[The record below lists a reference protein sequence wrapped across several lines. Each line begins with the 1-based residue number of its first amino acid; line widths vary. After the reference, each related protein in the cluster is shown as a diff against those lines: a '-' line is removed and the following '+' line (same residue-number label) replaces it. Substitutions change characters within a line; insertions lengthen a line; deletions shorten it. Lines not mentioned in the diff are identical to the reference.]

1 MTTAS
6 SQQEI
11 EKGCKFACTQ
21 FYKANP
27 LPGLNGEMGFN
38 TKKNVGDFNTQLLLI
53 NQSFQIK
60 KKSYHKSHDDLS
72 AWSIAVLPPASVLMS
87 VDPLAIRSHSDVHGL
102 YHHLGPCWCPR
113 ATLPI
118 WIACI
123 ATQGHGHIWAQTAE
137 GHICVHGPAAAEI
150 WVDVHCPHYYRGPGE
165 SCMLKTGSCCAS
177 LAPHWP
183 WESQLHPMPYGGDP
197 MSP

>member
-1 MTTAS
+1 MR
-6 SQQEI
+6 
-11 EKGCKFACTQ
+11 
-21 FYKANP
+21 
-27 LPGLNGEMGFN
+27 
-38 TKKNVGDFNTQLLLI
+38 DFSTQLLLI
-53 NQSFQIK
+53 NQSFQFK
-60 KKSYHKSHDDLS
+60 KKSYHKGHDDLS

-87 VDPLAIRSHSDVHGL
+87 VDS
-102 YHHLGPCWCPR
+102 GPFRCPWSVSPPGACWCPR

-118 WIACI
+118 WMACI

-137 GHICVHGPAAAEI
+137 GHIYVHGPAAAEI
-150 WVDVHCPHYYRGPGE
+150 WVDVHCPRYYRGPGE

-197 MSP
+197 RSP